1 MTRTTLAIYFGRRF
15 LLSFLGALAICVSLV
30 FFIEMV
36 ENLRR
41 ASNHDV
47 GIGTVLLI
55 TSYRVPAL
63 SEQILPFATLF
74 AAISS
79 FLMLSRSLEL
89 VVVRAVGV
97 SVWQF
102 IGPAVL
108 IAFAIGVF
116 SVTAFNPFA
125 AYLKGKYTTLFAESF
140 TAEGI
145 DTIGYSFGRQIW
157 LRQDGVDGPSVIHA
171 RLADTRGE
179 SLRNI
184 SAFIYDKDGRFNER
198 VEATEGRIQDNRW
211 RLEDATVIEPG
222 RKPQHYPTYLISTYL
237 TPEQVRESVAAA
249 DSVPFW
255 DLPEHQR
262 IAERTGI
269 SSVPYRLQFQTLL
282 ARPLLLCA
290 MVLIAATVSLR
301 VFRFGSVGQMIL
313 GGVVAGFMLY
323 VVTKLAS
330 DLATAG
336 AVAPAVAAWAPPA
349 IALLWG
355 TTLLLYQEDG

>member
-1 MTRTTLAIYFGRRF
+1 MNRTILAVYFGKKF
-15 LLSFLGALAICVSLV
+15 LLSFLAALAICISLV

-41 ASNHDV
+41 ASSHDV
-47 GIGTVLLI
+47 GLGTVVLL
-55 TSYRVPAL
+55 TLYRIPAL

-79 FLMLSRSLEL
+79 FIALSRSLEL

-102 IGPAVL
+102 IGPAFL
-108 IAFAIGVF
+108 LAFAIGAV
-116 SVTAFNPFA
+116 STVAFNPLA
-125 AYLKGKYTTLFAESF
+125 AHLKGKYTTLFAESF
-140 TAEGI
+140 TAGGVEGF
-145 DTIGYSFGRQIW
+145 GLSFGKQIW

-171 RLADTRGE
+171 KLADQATGR
-179 SLRNI
+179 LRRV
-184 SAFIYDKDGRFNER
+184 SAFIYDKNGRFVER
-198 VEATEGRIQDNRW
+198 VEAAAARIEDGRW
-211 RLEDATVIEPG
+211 RLQDAAVIEPG
-222 RKPQHYPTYLISTYL
+222 RAPQHYPSYLISTYL
-237 TPEQVRESVAAA
+237 TREQVRESVASA
-249 DSVPFW
+249 DEVSFW
-255 DLPEHQR
+255 ELPNHER
-262 IAERTGI
+262 IAQRTGI
-269 SSVPYRLQFQTLL
+269 STLPYRLQYQTLL

-336 AVAPAVAAWAPPA
+336 AVAPVVAAWAPPI

-355 TTLLLYQEDG
+355 TTLLLFQEDG

>member
-1 MTRTTLAIYFGRRF
+1 MSRTTLAVYFGKRF
-15 LLSFLGALAICVSLV
+15 VLSFLGALAICVALI
-30 FFIEMV
+30 FFIETV

-41 ASNHDV
+41 ASTHDV
-47 GIGTVLLI
+47 GLGTVLLL
-55 TSYRVPAL
+55 TCYRIPTL

-74 AAISS
+74 AAMSS

-102 IGPAVL
+102 IGPAFL
-108 IAFAIGVF
+108 LALGIGIFAT
-116 SVTAFNPFA
+116 TAFNPFA

-140 TAEGI
+140 TDEGVE
-145 DTIGYSFGRQIW
+145 GFGASFGRQIW
-157 LRQDGVDGPSVIHA
+157 LRQNGVDGASVLHA
-171 RLADTRGE
+171 RISDNNGE
-179 SLRNI
+179 RLRRVT
-184 SAFIYDKDGRFNER
+184 AFIYDKDGHFVER
-198 VEATEGRIQDNRW
+198 VEAGRADIEDGRW
-211 RLEDATVIEPG
+211 RLINVEVIEPG
-222 RKPQHYPTYLISTYL
+222 RPPEHYPTYLISTYL
-237 TPEQVRESVAAA
+237 TREQVRESVASA
-249 DSVPFW
+249 DTVPFW
-255 DLPEHQR
+255 ELPSHQR

-269 SSVPYRLQFQTLL
+269 SSVPYRLQYQMLL

-301 VFRFGSVGQMIL
+301 VFRFGNVGQMIL
-313 GGVVAGFMLY
+313 GGVVAGFVLY

-336 AVAPAVAAWAPPA
+336 AIAPVVAAWAPPI

-355 TTLLLYQEDG
+355 TTLLLFQEDG